1 MSSWAWTGRA
11 LTSSRPKSPS
21 TRWTCTMV
29 PGTLNNRQVMIQS
42 QWRGVRTASVS
53 TTSELK
59 SSLHY
64 AQLIR
69 KTSRSRSFSNRTSL
83 VTSSSN
89 IRRRSSSRR
98 RPRRSPRPRKASK
111 KRRRAYVSQ
120 PFKNNFNRHLEAL
133 KNNIMVSP
141 YQPDYSVQKQQ
152 ESHSSTRLK
161 NKTQLN

>member
-1 MSSWAWTGRA
+1 MSSWVWTGRA
-11 LTSSRPKSPS
+11 LTSSRPRNRLI
-21 TRWTCTMV
+21 RWTCTMV

-42 QWRGVRTASVS
+42 QWRGAQTASVS

-59 SSLHY
+59 SSLHF

-83 VTSSSN
+83 VTSSSV
-89 IRRRSSSRR
+89 RRRSSSRR

-120 PFKNNFNRHLEAL
+120 PFKNNFNKHLEAL

-141 YQPDYSVQKQQ
+141 SQPDYSI
-152 ESHSSTRLK
+152 
-161 NKTQLN
+161 